1 MLTAW
6 DPFTDFNRVQRELE
20 RNFFGR
26 RGVPAKAPV
35 ADFSPAI
42 DIHEEKDALVVSAEL
57 PGVKREEIEISLD
70 GDVLTLKGERKLEKD
85 EQTKKYHRVER
96 SYGSFVR
103 YFQLPTTVDAEK
115 IEAKLADGVLTLRL
129 PKKEA
134 LKPKKIELKA

>member
-6 DPFTDFNRVQRELE
+6 DPFADFNRMQRDLE
-20 RNFFGR
+20 RGFFGR

-57 PGVKREEIEISLD
+57 PGLKREEIEISLD
-70 GDVLTLKGERKLEKD
+70 GDVLSLKGERKFEKD
-85 EQTKKYHRVER
+85 EQNKKFHRVER
-96 SYGSFVR
+96 SYGAFVR
-103 YFQLPTTVDAEK
+103 YFQLPTTIDPEK

-129 PKKEA
+129 PKKDVVKA
-134 LKPKKIELKA
+134 KKIELKA